1 MHKLREGDNYRLACA
16 RVLLEYY
23 ILEKDWDC
31 VQFDHTFFRRG
42 GLGGGGGGGR
52 RREEDTFNFNH
63 DNAIQDCF
71 LDLNLHLH
79 VACNLYPKQS
89 PLIFV
94 PL

>member
-42 GLGGGGGGGR
+42 GLGGGGGGGGGKR
-52 RREEDTFNFNH
+52 ILSTSIMIMQYRIVFW
-63 DNAIQDCF
+63 I
-71 LDLNLHLH
+71 
-79 VACNLYPKQS
+79 
-89 PLIFV
+89 
-94 PL
+94 